1 MPTEFCL
8 VSVPDIVRVSELEE
22 IVGHRVEIEK
32 ESLIFSAA
40 HFITFAD
47 RQGRVVCETL
57 HGHNYRVAAR
67 IEGSVD
73 DHALVIDFIWLR
85 DTLRAITAQL
95 DHRVL
100 LPMYHPSIDVKKE
113 KGSDSVTAVF
123 EDRRWQFPAGD
134 VVILPIDNT
143 TAERLAEYIGGRL
156 VLAMEEAGFVT
167 SEYPKI
173 EIGVDENEGQWGWWG
188 SGL

>member
-1 MPTEFCL
+1 
-8 VSVPDIVRVSELEE
+8 
-22 IVGHRVEIEK
+22 VGHRVEIEK

-47 RQGRVVCETL
+47 RQGKVNCETL

-67 IEGSVD
+67 IEGPVD
-73 DHALVIDFIWLR
+73 EHALVIDFIWLR
-85 DTLRAITAQL
+85 DTLRSITAQM

-100 LPMYHPSIDVKKE
+100 LPRYHPSIEVKKS
-113 KGSDSVTAVF
+113 GDAVTAVF
-123 EDRRWQFPAGD
+123 ENRKWQFPAGD

-143 TAERLAEYIGGRL
+143 TAERLAEFIGGRL
-156 VLAMEEAGFVT
+156 VSAMEEAGFVT
-167 SEYPKI
+167 SEYPRI